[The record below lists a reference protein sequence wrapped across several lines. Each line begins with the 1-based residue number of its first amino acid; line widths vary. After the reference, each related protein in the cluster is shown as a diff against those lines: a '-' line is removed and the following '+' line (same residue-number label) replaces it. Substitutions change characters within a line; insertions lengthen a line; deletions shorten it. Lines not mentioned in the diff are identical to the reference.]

1 MTFLRG
7 AISLSKTTV
16 LSVLA
21 PSVGFSLQKYRN
33 INLFPFR
40 PTPVKVGLRTD

>member
-1 MTFLRG
+1 MN
-7 AISLSKTTV
+7 KTTV
-16 LSVLA
+16 LPVLA

-40 PTPVKVGLRTD
+40 PTPIKVGLRTD